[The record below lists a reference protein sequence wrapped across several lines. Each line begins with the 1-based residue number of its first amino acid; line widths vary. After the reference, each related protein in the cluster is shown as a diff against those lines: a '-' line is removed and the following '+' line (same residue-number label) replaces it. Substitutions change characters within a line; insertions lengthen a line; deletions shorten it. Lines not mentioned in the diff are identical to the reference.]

1 MVTAAPQTGQRAVAF
16 GLFNPRVRPR
26 TPFQKKEPET
36 MTRTFQTPD
45 ARQSLRREQGAPD
58 DAFKPLA
65 LPAVVAAVRIAN
77 RTGRSHEADRETLPS
92 SRKDKKAH

>member
-1 MVTAAPQTGQRAVAF
+1 
-16 GLFNPRVRPR
+16 
-26 TPFQKKEPET
+26 

-45 ARQSLRREQGAPD
+45 AKRQSLRREQGAPD

-77 RTGRSHEADRETLPS
+77 RTGRSHEADRQAPPS
-92 SRKDKKAH
+92 SRKDKTAH